1 MPIFNVFKKGRTVD
15 PIGTIDARTKEEAER
30 YSDHIV
36 GPSDV
41 DLDRPHV
48 NTPRGN
54 RQGVLLED
62 QCNKRH

>member
-15 PIGTIDARTKEEAER
+15 PIGTIDAHTKEEAER

-41 DLDRPHV
+41 DPNRPCV
-48 NTPRGN
+48 NPPRGN
-54 RQGVLLED
+54 RQGVPLED
-62 QCNKRH
+62 KCNKRH